1 MNVSRESPE
10 AGHAQSRVPRHPR
23 RRLQNDDPMP
33 DTEKMPDAEFSK
45 TIAAAAR
52 RLVLIAGLAGA
63 AWHLPA
69 CSAVESFGEDV
80 SRLGTAGRQW
90 IADVGGDDPRVDSD
104 Y

>member
-1 MNVSRESPE
+1 MSLPRELPDS
-10 AGHAQSRVPRHPR
+10 GHVQSSVPRHPR
-23 RRLQNDDPMP
+23 RQLQNGDPMP
-33 DTEKMPDAEFSK
+33 DTEKMPHARISK
-45 TIAAAAR
+45 FTANAAR
-52 RLVLIAGLAGA
+52 RLMVIAGIAGA

-69 CSAVESFGEDV
+69 CSAVESFGDDV

>member
-1 MNVSRESPE
+1 MNSQRKPPE
-10 AGHAQSRVPRHPR
+10 AGHAQSRVPRHPSLQ
-23 RRLQNDDPMP
+23 LQNVAPMP
-33 DTEKMPDAEFSK
+33 DTEKMPSAGFSR
-45 TIAAAAR
+45 TIASAAR
-52 RLVLIAGLAGA
+52 RFMVIAVIAGA